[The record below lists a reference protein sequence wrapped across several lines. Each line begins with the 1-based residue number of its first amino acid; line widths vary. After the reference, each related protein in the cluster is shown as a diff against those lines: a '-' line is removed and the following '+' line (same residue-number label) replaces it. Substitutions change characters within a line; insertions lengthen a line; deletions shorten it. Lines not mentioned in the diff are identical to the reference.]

1 MQSRGFAGIFIET
14 LLKYVLTLMKN
25 VDEAIHKG
33 IRGSAIT
40 TLTISNKEKGDIMKI
55 VKESSLLIKDVSKG
69 IENKAK

>member
-14 LLKYVLTLMKN
+14 LLKSVLTLMKN

-40 TLTISNKEKGDIMKI
+40 ALTISNKEKGDIMKI

>member
-1 MQSRGFAGIFIET
+1 M
-14 LLKYVLTLMKN
+14 N
-25 VDEAIHKG
+25 VIHKG
-33 IRGSAIT
+33 IRRSAIT

>member
-14 LLKYVLTLMKN
+14 LLKSVLTLMKN

-33 IRGSAIT
+33 IHGSAIT
-40 TLTISNKEKGDIMKI
+40 TLTISNEEMGDIIKI
-55 VKESSLLIKDVSKG
+55 VKESSLLIKVKG